1 MNKRFKYLRTLAN
14 IFKILGI
21 ILAALSL
28 LGGIVVIVLGTSNGN
43 FWRLFGLSPA
53 VGEETGIAAGIII
66 LVVGILGGLI
76 EYGIGELIFVLLSI
90 EENTYKTSVFLEEIQ
105 QDEE

>member
-14 IFKILGI
+14 ILKILGI
-21 ILAALSL
+21 ILAALAL
-28 LGGIVVIVLGTSNGN
+28 LGGIVMIVLGTSNGN

-53 VGEETGIAAGIII
+53 VGAETGIIAGIII

-76 EYGIGELIFVLLSI
+76 EYGIGELIFVLLSM
-90 EENTYKTSVFLEEIQ
+90 EENTYKTSVFLEGNQ
-105 QDEE
+105 KDEE